1 MAIGA
6 RCLGD
11 NLGTEAIHS
20 CQWKTKKMQQTGI
33 RPMAIGTQQTDSSLR
48 AEANHY
54 IRGARRMSESLKN
67 ASAQWTDSGLMVFLQ

>member
-1 MAIGA
+1 MAVRIWQMDFLMTMGMQQMRIRPMAIGA
-6 RCLGD
+6 RCSGD

-20 CQWKTKKMQQTGI
+20 CQWKTKKMQRTGI

-54 IRGARRMSESLKN
+54 IRGAR
-67 ASAQWTDSGLMVFLQ
+67 